1 MIEFE
6 SNFMTTKQ
14 EQEMERDIDYTL
26 EEEFQIWLEDAI
38 TPKEG
43 DSMRTQ
49 DLREL
54 INNIHSSAHNRGYAE
69 LGEYLYHLAY
79 DALVEYN
86 LYNQSQLERD

>member
-6 SNFMTTKQ
+6 SNFMTAKE
-14 EQEMERDIDYTL
+14 EQEMENHIDFTL

-38 TPKEG
+38 VPIEG
-43 DSMRTQ
+43 DAIRTQ

-54 INNIHSSAHNRGYAE
+54 INNNHSSAHNRGYAE